1 MSWLESTRSC
11 GKLSQVEG
19 LKTERKSANGEPGL
33 DDSPPETGPDSIRIN
48 PPTTVDTAAIRSG
61 LELTSHQLSEFTSAL
76 ALDIGP
82 RPNYPRYDSAAVHLM
97 TIAQALRDVRLPLEV
112 ALQTVAG
119 YQRPILTGEG
129 WLACAPTS
137 RGWLSS
143 IIIAVDDL
151 PRWIHA
157 TGGRAVFLDLATLAE
172 QAAECWERMRSPVPT
187 RPTEAG
193 TGRT

>member
-1 MSWLESTRSC
+1 MGGVGPVMSNTVRVDAAMADNASIDSKAAVSD
-11 GKLSQVEG
+11 GPPQPIGGAAHVG
-19 LKTERKSANGEPGL
+19 PGATI
-33 DDSPPETGPDSIRIN
+33 D
-48 PPTTVDTAAIRSG
+48 AATIRSG
-61 LELTSHQLSEFTSAL
+61 LGLTAHQLSEFTSAL

-143 IIIAVDDL
+143 IILAVDDL
-151 PRWIHA
+151 TRWIHA